1 MTITAIVITIITSLI
16 SGMVGVAAS
25 CYFLYKLERRKLK
38 YDLAKRLLGYR
49 FSIKGDEFSCAMNQ
63 VVAIFSDSPEVLQ
76 AMKNLYDALESP
88 GEKNSEEALVDF
100 LKAVCKE
107 SGLAQILLNDSYYLK
122 TFNARD

>member
-88 GEKNSEEALVDF
+88 GK
-100 LKAVCKE
+100 
-107 SGLAQILLNDSYYLK
+107 K
-122 TFNARD
+122 TQKKL

>member
-88 GEKNSEEALVDF
+88 GKKNSEEALVDF